1 MPKWRCTCR
10 HGRRAAGR
18 GGGGGWKVWKGGAW
32 PTLHNAFSKEEKE
45 KKNQTNTQ
53 KNKNTKNCTERI
65 MSRYLDKYANL
76 PAWCP
81 FHLLYL
87 RPPSSLGSRRSIAF
101 SLALPLLHPSLIFFS
116 LFFVPLS
123 FLPTFYASS
132 AYPEITAMRYQAWSR
147 TRFGGYLA
155 ICVWFGICSEGK
167 GGGVKGVFEARYI

>member
-1 MPKWRCTCR
+1 
-10 HGRRAAGR
+10 
-18 GGGGGWKVWKGGAW
+18 
-32 PTLHNAFSKEEKE
+32 
-45 KKNQTNTQ
+45 
-53 KNKNTKNCTERI
+53 

-167 GGGVKGVFEARYI
+167 GGGVKGVFEAIYKILYHRMSNLNQSKTIDQSHRDDCPKIAPYIWYLVHVQRTSCVTPVHRG